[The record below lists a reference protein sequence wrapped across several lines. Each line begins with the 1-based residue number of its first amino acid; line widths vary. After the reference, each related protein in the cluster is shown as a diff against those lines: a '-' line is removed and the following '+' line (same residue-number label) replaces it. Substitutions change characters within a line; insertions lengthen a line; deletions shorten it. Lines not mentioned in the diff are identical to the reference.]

1 MSPRS
6 RHSHPWLLAEVF
18 VVGGILTLTFNK
30 AFLGLNATHT
40 ILHRF
45 NDQICAIAISF
56 QRQKLARTSAV
67 GAPCND
73 LGMYSNCAYNMHSS
87 CYLRFI
93 HISLKLLRF
102 SFIP

>member
-1 MSPRS
+1 M
-6 RHSHPWLLAEVF
+6 
-18 VVGGILTLTFNK
+18 LTF
-30 AFLGLNATHT
+30 LGSNATHT

-45 NDQICAIAISF
+45 NDQICVIAISF

-73 LGMYSNCAYNMHSS
+73 LCMYCNCVYNMYSS

-93 HISLKLLRF
+93 KASLKLLVF
-102 SFIP
+102 SFTP